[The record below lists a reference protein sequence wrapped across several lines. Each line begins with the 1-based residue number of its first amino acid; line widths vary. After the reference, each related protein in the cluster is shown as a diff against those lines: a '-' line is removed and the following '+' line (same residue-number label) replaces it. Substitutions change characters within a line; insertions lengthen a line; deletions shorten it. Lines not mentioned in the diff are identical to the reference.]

1 MLHEILIGLFSGTS
15 IFGVFEA
22 IRYRRENKRLK
33 AAEAGTAEADTSKA
47 QTEAQKEKMELG
59 DMYLEKVMELT
70 EKSYQATLKNN
81 DDILSTTTKLASKID
96 SVSSEVQSIVKY
108 LNGEYQDYL
117 RRKKPKRGGGA

>member
-1 MLHEILIGLFSGTS
+1 MDALHEILIGLFSGTS
-15 IFGVFEA
+15 VFGIFEA
-22 IRYRRENKRLK
+22 VRYWRENKRLK
-33 AAEAGTAEADTSKA
+33 EAEAGTAEADTSKA

-81 DDILSTTTKLASKID
+81 DDILSTTTELAGKID

-108 LNGEYQDYL
+108 LNGDYQAYL
-117 RRKKPKRGGGA
+117 KKKAEA

>member
-1 MLHEILIGLFSGTS
+1 MDMLHEILIGLFSGTS

-47 QTEAQKEKMELG
+47 QTEAQVSRMELA
-59 DMYLEKVMELT
+59 DLYLNKVMDLT

-81 DDILSTTTKLASKID
+81 EDILSTTKQLGEKID
-96 SVSSEVQSIVKY
+96 SVQRVVKDIVEYLDGDFDKHLKEKY
-108 LNGEYQDYL
+108 G
-117 RRKKPKRGGGA
+117 KA

>member
-1 MLHEILIGLFSGTS
+1 MDALHEILIGLFSGTS
-15 IFGVFEA
+15 VFGIFEA
-22 IRYRRENKRLK
+22 VRYWRENKRLK
-33 AAEAGTAEADTSKA
+33 EAEAGTAEADTSKA

-81 DDILSTTTKLASKID
+81 DDILSTTTKLAGKID

-108 LNGEYQDYL
+108 LNGEYQEYL
-117 RRKKPKRGGGA
+117 RRKKA

>member
-1 MLHEILIGLFSGTS
+1 MDALHEILIGLFSGTS
-15 IFGVFEA
+15 VFGIFEA
-22 IRYRRENKRLK
+22 VRYWRENKRLK
-33 AAEAGTAEADTSKA
+33 EAEAGTAEADTSKA

-81 DDILSTTTKLASKID
+81 DDILSTTTKLAGKID

-117 RRKKPKRGGGA
+117 RRKKA

>member
-1 MLHEILIGLFSGTS
+1 MDALYEILIGLFSGTS
-15 IFGVFEA
+15 VFGIFEA
-22 IRYRRENKRLK
+22 VRYWRENKRLK
-33 AAEAGTAEADTSKA
+33 EAEAGTAEADTSKA

-81 DDILSTTTKLASKID
+81 DDILSTTTKLARKID

-117 RRKKPKRGGGA
+117 RRKKA

>member
-1 MLHEILIGLFSGTS
+1 MDALHEILIGLFSGTS
-15 IFGVFEA
+15 VFGIFEA
-22 IRYRRENKRLK
+22 VRYWRENKRLK

-96 SVSSEVQSIVKY
+96 SVSSEVQSIVRY

-117 RRKKPKRGGGA
+117 KRKKA

>member
-1 MLHEILIGLFSGTS
+1 MDALYEILIGLFSGTS
-15 IFGVFEA
+15 VFGIFEA
-22 IRYRRENKRLK
+22 VRYWRENKRLK

-117 RRKKPKRGGGA
+117 KRKKA